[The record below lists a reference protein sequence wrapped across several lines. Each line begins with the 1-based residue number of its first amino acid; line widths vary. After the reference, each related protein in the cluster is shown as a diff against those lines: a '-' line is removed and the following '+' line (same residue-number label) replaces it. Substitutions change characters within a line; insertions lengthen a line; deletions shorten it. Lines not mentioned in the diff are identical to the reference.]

1 MHALGAV
8 NRLVESGNA
17 LSAATALATDIS
29 KGPQKA
35 MSCIKNLCRH
45 ATRNSLEDQLEL
57 EAQSMVEAMGG
68 DESLEG
74 IHAFLNK
81 RQPNYTQ
88 LRQARE

>member
-8 NRLVESGNA
+8 NRLVESGHA
-17 LSAATALATDIS
+17 LAAATALATDIS
-29 KGPQKA
+29 KGPLKA

-68 DESLEG
+68 DEALEG

-88 LRQARE
+88 LRQVRE